1 MISSNIEHKTMG
13 RPPKSYV
20 SKVGSFAI
28 RQDIYDRLDTC
39 KNKTEVVNEALELY
53 FDLDGQSAQWLLQRR
68 EQLKR
73 ELKSIESTL
82 ELKNQRDQETKARLE
97 QEKLKAKSLA
107 EIYELAGDRTE
118 SQLRVWSVSRL
129 KRANIPF
136 EEFLKY
142 YTDRK
147 QGDE

>member
-1 MISSNIEHKTMG
+1 MISSNVEPKTMG

-20 SKVGSFAI
+20 SRVGSFAI
-28 RQDIYDRLDTC
+28 RQDIFDRLNTC

-68 EQLKR
+68 EELKR

-82 ELKNQRDQETKARLE
+82 ESKNQRDQETKIRLE
-97 QEKLKAKSLA
+97 QEKLKATNLA
-107 EIYELAGDRTE
+107 EIYAIAGDRTE
-118 SQLRVWSVSRL
+118 PQLKVWSVSRL
-129 KRANIPF
+129 KRAGISF

-142 YTDRK
+142 YNDRK